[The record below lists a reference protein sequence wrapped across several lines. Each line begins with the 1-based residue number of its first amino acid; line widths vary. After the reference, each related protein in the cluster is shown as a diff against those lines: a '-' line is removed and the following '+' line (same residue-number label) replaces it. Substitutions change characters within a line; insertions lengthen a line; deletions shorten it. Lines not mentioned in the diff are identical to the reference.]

1 MFGLPPVADAV
12 FGGILLAVIALV
24 AVIVLVRMIGL
35 RSFSKM
41 TAFDFV
47 ITLATG
53 SLLAAAATTADWP
66 AFIKA
71 VVAIIT
77 LMGIQV
83 ALAFGR
89 RKSERV
95 TALVDNNPLLLM
107 RDGAFIDA
115 AMEESR
121 VSPGDVYAK
130 LRGANVLSLS
140 EVRAVVLET
149 TGDISVIHGE
159 SLAPELLAHVRGAE
173 PVAGEPS
180 AHSISATRKP

>member
-1 MFGLPPVADAV
+1 MGGLLLGAV
-12 FGGILLAVIALV
+12 ALV
-24 AVIVLVRMIGL
+24 AVIILVRIIGL

-53 SLLAAAATTADWP
+53 SLVASAATASDWP
-66 AFIKA
+66 AFLKA
-71 VVAIIT
+71 VVAIIA

-83 ALAFGR
+83 VLAIGR
-89 RKSERV
+89 RRSGAV
-95 TALVDNNPLLLM
+95 TALVDNDPLLLM
-107 RDGAFIDA
+107 HDGVFIDD
-115 AMEESR
+115 AMEKSR

-149 TGDISVIHGE
+149 TGDISVIHGD
-159 SLAPELLAHVRGAE
+159 SLAPELLAHVRGAD
-173 PVAGEPS
+173 AITGKASGEAQS
-180 AHSISATRKP
+180 ASRKP